1 MPLRSNSA
9 GLADGNWPD
18 LRDEVEL
25 RHLKLLEH
33 EFGPYPLNESTWKN
47 CSPMY
52 AVADSTTPALIL
64 HGEGRE
70 PQSRASLVFF
80 EAMRQ
85 HYKVAEYCAIQASGV
100 ALSSCHE
107 R

>member
-1 MPLRSNSA
+1 MPSRSNSA

-33 EFGPYPLNESTWKN
+33 EFGPYTLNESTWKR

-52 AVADSTTPALIL
+52 AV
-64 HGEGRE
+64 
-70 PQSRASLVFF
+70 
-80 EAMRQ
+80 
-85 HYKVAEYCAIQASGV
+85 KVAEYCAIQASGV